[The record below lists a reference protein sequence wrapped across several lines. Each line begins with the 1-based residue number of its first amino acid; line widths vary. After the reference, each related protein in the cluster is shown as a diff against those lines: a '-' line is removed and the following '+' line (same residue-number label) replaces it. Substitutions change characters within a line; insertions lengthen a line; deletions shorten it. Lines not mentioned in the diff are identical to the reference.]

1 MFFNLQRKCSLYI
14 STKDTTPYRMCLTNW
29 ILGSKNVLHGYNHRL
44 RFRIYSKYVKWSL
57 LKRKTQRKRVLF

>member
-1 MFFNLQRKCSLYI
+1 
-14 STKDTTPYRMCLTNW
+14 MCLTNW

-57 LKRKTQRKRVLF
+57 LTRKTQRKSIILNKLLLTRYDIIYLN